1 MGDVVHSWDQL
12 FSRLPEEF
20 LINYFNAF
28 GIVTYYRPSPRLPF
42 PFQVGM
48 NIHESMFAH
57 TVAKKAWENR
67 QWYIAYGDEKAFG
80 FPYFAV
86 AFSIFNDDHE
96 FQGVLTFAFP
106 MDFVDEIQSLHQDK
120 SILQWI
126 LRLAESTL
134 FIEHQEPLWGQFR
147 DVFLQLFSYRGGV
160 LFAVEDGEVKMLE
173 WFGEVD
179 LIPNLK
185 TRLEQDS
192 LVQGHSKEQ
201 ESLELYSLIWDR
213 FELDQWGE
221 REVLYLARDPHSSR
235 HPLLGALLDFYRVTR
250 QVVWQREQWRRLHE
264 ELDQS
269 QRFYAALAEINA
281 MVYAAGEEESLLDQ
295 TCRIIHNYTKVN
307 GCWAYQMKDNQI
319 KLVSVVMDHTEQE
332 NEFRVLFSKL
342 YNVDRMGQDELLLQ
356 IMKDQQTIT
365 INNCNRHRLFQS
377 SERLAFLHKIA
388 ANAICTMPIIKED
401 HVDTIL
407 MMIGPSGFFTKSI
420 NEVIEAMAKHV
431 SIKLQSMALES
442 KTKVYHDMIEHMA
455 YHDRLTGLKNRAY
468 LEEWLDHLLVIAK
481 NQETTLGLFV
491 VDLDHFKPVNDQ
503 FGHQAGDAVLI
514 EVARR
519 MQEVIPSGESIR
531 LGGDEFVIFVPHVN
545 HSTSMSQMAELLIK
559 RIQEPIAFEGFT
571 LSVGASIGMAFA
583 KEIGINPRVLL
594 KAADQALYK
603 VKQSGRNAA
612 SF

>member
-1 MGDVVHSWDQL
+1 
-12 FSRLPEEF
+12 
-20 LINYFNAF
+20 
-28 GIVTYYRPSPRLPF
+28 
-42 PFQVGM
+42 M
-48 NIHESMFAH
+48 N
-57 TVAKKAWENR
+57 
-67 QWYIAYGDEKAFG
+67 
-80 FPYFAV
+80 
-86 AFSIFNDDHE
+86 
-96 FQGVLTFAFP
+96 
-106 MDFVDEIQSLHQDK
+106 SL
-120 SILQWI
+120 L
-126 LRLAESTL
+126 
-134 FIEHQEPLWGQFR
+134 
-147 DVFLQLFSYRGGV
+147 
-160 LFAVEDGEVKMLE
+160 
-173 WFGEVD
+173 
-179 LIPNLK
+179 
-185 TRLEQDS
+185 
-192 LVQGHSKEQ
+192 
-201 ESLELYSLIWDR
+201 WDR

-221 REVLYLARDPHSSR
+221 REVLYLARTPHSLR

-250 QVVWQREQWRRLHE
+250 QIVWQREEWQRLHE

-281 MVYAAGEEESLLDQ
+281 MVYAAGEEESLLDK

-319 KLVSVVMDHTEQE
+319 NLVGVVMDHTEHE
-332 NEFRVLFSKL
+332 HEFRVLFSKL
-342 YNVDRMGQDELLLQ
+342 YHVDRVNQDELLFQ
-356 IMKDQQTIT
+356 IMRDQQTIT

-377 SERLAFLHKIA
+377 SELLDFFHKIP
-388 ANAICTMPIIKED
+388 ANAICAMPIIKED

-420 NEVIEAMAKHV
+420 NEVIEAMAMHV

-442 KTKVYHDMIEHMA
+442 KTKVYHDMIVHMA

-468 LEEWLDHLLVIAK
+468 LEEQMDRMLVTAN
-481 NQETTLGLFV
+481 NQETTLGLLV
-491 VDLDHFKPVNDQ
+491 MDLDHFKPVNDQ

-519 MQEVIPSGESIR
+519 MQEVIPVGESIR
-531 LGGDEFVIFVPHVN
+531 LGGDEFVIFVLNVN
-545 HSTSMSQMAELLIK
+545 HSTSMLQMAELLIK
-559 RIQEPIAFEGFT
+559 RIQEPIAFEGCT